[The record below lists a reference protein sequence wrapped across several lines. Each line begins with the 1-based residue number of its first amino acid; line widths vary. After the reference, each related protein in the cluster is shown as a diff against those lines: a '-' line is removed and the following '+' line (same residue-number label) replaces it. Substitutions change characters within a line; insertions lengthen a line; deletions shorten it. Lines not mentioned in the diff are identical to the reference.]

1 MAAALFRDLL
11 ARRGEGGDWRVES
24 AGTWVPQSLPASALA
39 RATMAEKGL
48 SLEDHCSRG
57 VDRDLLG
64 RQDLVLVM
72 EAGHRESL
80 LAEFPDT
87 AGRVHLL
94 AAMTGEGYDIRDPI
108 GATWDSY
115 RELARELRNLLEH
128 GHERIA
134 SLAITSAHSLTS
146 VS

>member
-1 MAAALFRDLL
+1 MAAALFQDLL
-11 ARRGEGGDWRVES
+11 ARREDGGDWRVES
-24 AGTWVPQSLPASALA
+24 AGTWVPQSLPASSLA
-39 RATMAEKGL
+39 AATMAERDL
-48 SLEDHCSRG
+48 SLEAHRSRG

-64 RQDLVLVM
+64 RQDLILVM

-94 AAMTGEGYDIRDPI
+94 AAMTGEGYNIRDPI
-108 GATWDSY
+108 GATRDSY
-115 RELARELRNLLEH
+115 RELAGELRDLLEH
-128 GHERIA
+128 GYERIA
-134 SLAITSAHSLTS
+134 SLARTSAHSRTS